1 MQWSVTIKKKLK
13 KQLGQLPKGVKANLI
28 ALIKDIENY
37 GPVRGN
43 WPNYGQLSRNR
54 HHCHIKK
61 GQPTYVA
68 VWEVK
73 ENLVRFAHNWNI
85 GILEYWNNGIMGAIV
100 IC

>member
-43 WPNYGQLSRNR
+43 WPNYGQLSGNR
-54 HHCHIKK
+54 HHCHFKK

-68 VWEVK
+68 VWQVKDKVIRLVEVIYAGTHEK
-73 ENLVRFAHNWNI
+73 AP
-85 GILEYWNNGIMGAIV
+85 Y
-100 IC
+100 